1 MADGAWNV
9 GFADKA
15 GVTEMDVA
23 TINVKKAGAA
33 NTEVKATKELASA
46 LNESGL
52 LRAGMGVQIDQAWQD
67 QAAGHVENAP
77 GTVGRGRS
85 GRARSGRGRTGRDDP
100 ITLDCNVA
108 DTIHADRLVPQP
120 PAADEQVDAH
130 RSTRRIDS
138 VQLLLK

>member
-1 MADGAWNV
+1 
-9 GFADKA
+9 
-15 GVTEMDVA
+15 
-23 TINVKKAGAA
+23 
-33 NTEVKATKELASA
+33 
-46 LNESGL
+46 
-52 LRAGMGVQIDQAWQD
+52 MGVQIDQAWQD